1 MKTPSTSPVIHY
13 CLRASALGSLL
24 VAGTSRGVCFV
35 RFGQSEAE
43 LEHRLKGAF
52 PFAPLERTE
61 TGALGEWSRA
71 LADYVD
77 GASDSAEVPLDVSG
91 SRFEERVWGALRQI
105 PMGETRSY
113 SEIAR
118 RIGSPRGARAVAR
131 ACAENPAAVVI
142 PCHRVIEKS
151 GALGGYGG
159 GVSRK
164 RALLEREGALLPGLR
179 PARLDGL

>member
-1 MKTPSTSPVIHY
+1 MKTPASPPAIWY
-13 CLRASALGSLL
+13 CVRASSLGSLL

-61 TGALGEWSRA
+61 TGAVGAWSRA

-91 SRFEERVWGALRQI
+91 SRFEERVWGALRRI
-105 PMGETRSY
+105 PMGQTRSY
-113 SEIAR
+113 SEIAHEL
-118 RIGSPRGARAVAR
+118 GNPKGVRAVAR

-164 RALLEREGALLPGLR
+164 RALLEREGASFSPPR
-179 PARLDGL
+179 AEPA

>member
-1 MKTPSTSPVIHY
+1 MKSASPPSISYCVRTST
-13 CLRASALGSLL
+13 LGSLL
-24 VAGTSRGVCFV
+24 VAATSRGVCFV
-35 RFGQSEAE
+35 RFGHSEAE

-52 PFAPLERTE
+52 PFAPLERADE
-61 TGALGEWSRA
+61 GAVADWSRA
-71 LADYVD
+71 LVDYVD
-77 GASDSAEVPLDVSG
+77 GACDSAEVPLDVSG

-105 PMGETRSY
+105 PMGQTRAY

-118 RIGSPRGARAVAR
+118 QIGNPKGARAVAR

-151 GALGGYGG
+151 GGLGGYGG

-164 RALLEREGALLPGLR
+164 RALLEREGATLLPDLR
-179 PARLDGL
+179 AR